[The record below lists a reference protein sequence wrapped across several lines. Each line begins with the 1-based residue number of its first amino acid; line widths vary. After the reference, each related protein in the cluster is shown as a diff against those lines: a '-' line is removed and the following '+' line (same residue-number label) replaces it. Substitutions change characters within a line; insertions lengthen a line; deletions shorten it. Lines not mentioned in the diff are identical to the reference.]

1 VLIEFLCGCLL
12 DAARIS
18 RYASGDS
25 AQAAHSACHASH
37 KMPESSAPPS
47 LPTVLGEV
55 LKRQVASVQDYTLLT
70 VQSLRCMFSPPYY
83 WLDTLEQMDI
93 VGVGSLPII
102 ILAGLS
108 IGGVLVVQTAAQF
121 QRFGETALTG
131 DAVSLAL
138 VRELGP
144 AVTALLVSGRN
155 ASGMAS
161 ELGSMVVT
169 EQVDAMRALGTDP
182 VRKLMMPRVIATVL
196 MVPLL
201 TVVFDFVGL
210 CGGFLV
216 AYTTLRLG
224 AVQFWTRAINALD
237 IGDVVQGLAKPVV
250 FGLIIATVGCYCG
263 LRVRGGTQGVG
274 RATTTAVV
282 ISSVCALVV
291 DFFLS
296 RLLLYLF
303 Q

>member
-1 VLIEFLCGCLL
+1 
-12 DAARIS
+12 
-18 RYASGDS
+18 
-25 AQAAHSACHASH
+25 
-37 KMPESSAPPS
+37 MPESSAPLS
-47 LPTVLGEV
+47 LPTVLGDV
-55 LKRQVASVQDYTLLT
+55 LKRQVAAVQDYTLLT
-70 VQSLRCMFSPPYY
+70 LQAMRCLFSPPYY
-83 WLDTLEQMDI
+83 WLDALEQMDI
-93 VGVGSLPII
+93 IGVGSLPII
-102 ILAGLS
+102 IVAGFS
-108 IGGVLVVQTAAQF
+108 IGGVLVLQTAAQF
-121 QRFGETALTG
+121 QRFGSTALTG
-131 DAVSLAL
+131 DAVALAL

-182 VRKLMMPRVIATVL
+182 IRKLMMPRVIATVL

-224 AVQFWTRAINALD
+224 AVQFWTRAINSLD
-237 IGDVVQGLAKPVV
+237 IGDMVQGLTKPVA

-263 LRVRGGTQGVG
+263 LRVKGGTQGVG